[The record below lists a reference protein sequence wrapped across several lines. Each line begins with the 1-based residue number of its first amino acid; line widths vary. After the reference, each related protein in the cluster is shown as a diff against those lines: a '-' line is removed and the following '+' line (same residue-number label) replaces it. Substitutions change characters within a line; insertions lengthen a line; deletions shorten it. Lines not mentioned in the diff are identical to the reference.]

1 VRARSAVGAV
11 GRVLVACGLLLLLFV
26 AYQLWG
32 TGLIEARH
40 QTTLRREFQVELTHV
55 KATETTLA
63 PSDGTTRA
71 SDPRPP
77 SAATVPPAEGQP
89 IGVIEIPSIGVD
101 VVAVEGTSES
111 DLSLGPGLYYGSP
124 LPGQRGNA
132 AIAGHRTT
140 YGGPFFN
147 LNRLV
152 NGAPIYITTLEGR
165 YHFSVTQ
172 VLVVDPT
179 DIAVVAPTPFA
190 ELTLTTCDPPFSA
203 SQRLVVHARLV
214 GLEAPSPPPSPP
226 RPRSSPTKGGGK
238 AGVTVTTRVTSEVVD
253 LAGGTGN
260 WLAAVWWGLGCLAFA
275 LGVFLVARRRRRS
288 WPIYLASLP
297 VLVVLLFFFFEGISP
312 IVPASF

>member
-1 VRARSAVGAV
+1 
-11 GRVLVACGLLLLLFV
+11 VLVGCGLLLLLFV
-26 AYQLWG
+26 VYQLWG

-40 QTTLRREFQVELTHV
+40 QTTLRKEFEVELSHV

-63 PSDGTTRA
+63 PGGGTVPL
-71 SDPRPP
+71 SDPPP
-77 SAATVPPAEGQP
+77 PASARVPPAEGQP
-89 IGVIEIPSIGVD
+89 IGVIEIPNIGVD
-101 VVAVEGTSES
+101 VVAVEGTSGN

-124 LPGQRGNA
+124 LPGQLGNA

-152 NGAPIYITTLEGR
+152 NGDAIYVTTLEGR
-165 YHFSVTQ
+165 YHFTVTG

-179 DIAVVAPTPFA
+179 DIAVVAPTSFA

-203 SQRLVVHARLV
+203 SQRLIVHARLV
-214 GLEAPSPPPSPP
+214 GLQAPPPPTSPAP
-226 RPRSSPTKGGGK
+226 PKTAKGKGGTTITRRV
-238 AGVTVTTRVTSEVVD
+238 VTEVVD
-253 LAGGTGN
+253 LAGASGS
-260 WLAAVWWGLGCLAFA
+260 WLGAVWWGLGCLAF
-275 LGVFLVARRRRRS
+275 GVLAWLVARRRRRR

-297 VLVVLLFFFFEGISP
+297 VLLVLLFFFFEGISP

>member
-1 VRARSAVGAV
+1 M
-11 GRVLVACGLLLLLFV
+11 LLLLFV
-26 AYQLWG
+26 VYQLWG

-40 QTTLRREFQVELTHV
+40 QTTLRREFEVQLTHV

-63 PSDGTTRA
+63 PGGGTVPLT
-71 SDPRPP
+71 DPRPP
-77 SAATVPPAEGQP
+77 VSATVPPAEGQP
-89 IGVIEIPSIGVD
+89 IGVIEIPKIGVD

-111 DLSLGPGLYYGSP
+111 DLGLGPGLYYGSP

-147 LNRLV
+147 LNRLT
-152 NGAPIYITTLEGR
+152 NGDPIYVTTLEGR
-165 YHFSVTQ
+165 YQFVVTQ

-179 DIAVVAPTPFA
+179 DVAVVAPTSFA

-214 GLEAPSPPPSPP
+214 GLQAPPPPPS
-226 RPRSSPTKGGGK
+226 SPAKRGKGKGGL
-238 AGVTVTTRVTSEVVD
+238 TITRRVISEVVD
-253 LAGGTGN
+253 LAGGSGS
-260 WLAAVWWGLGCLAFA
+260 WLGAVWWGLGGLAF
-275 LGVFLVARRRRRS
+275 GVLVWLVARRRRRS